1 MTAELIFASA
11 ITNEPLLQDAVHRLE
26 TRLAPQLHPGG
37 SPRPAEA
44 PPDLAILFFSSHF
57 RDQADA
63 LRAEIQAL
71 YEPRCLIGC
80 TAEGVIGGESEF
92 ERQPAISLMLAYL
105 PGVTLTTFRLSP
117 HHWRPLPDR
126 EQTFCEAIGAPPDTR
141 LFMLLADPFTTPMG
155 EVLEPFNDCFPGVPM
170 VGGMASGGMSPGYN
184 ILLLN
189 GEVWHAGAV
198 GVAFSG
204 QYEVDLVVS
213 QGCRP
218 IGEPFTVTAANR
230 NVILT
235 LADQPAIF
243 KIQQIVDELSE
254 EEQELLRNGLFI
266 GRAIDSSRETL
277 GRGDFLVRGVMGV
290 DRQSGAITIGDNVE
304 VGEKVQFHVR
314 DAVTAQED
322 LEMLLI
328 PQAFRPPASGAL
340 LFSCNGRG
348 LRLYDHP
355 DGDISI
361 VRGSLGDVPV
371 AGFFCAG
378 EIGPVGGSNFLHGHT
393 VSLAIFRPA
402 NEN

>member
-1 MTAELIFASA
+1 
-11 ITNEPLLQDAVHRLE
+11 
-26 TRLAPQLHPGG
+26 
-37 SPRPAEA
+37 
-44 PPDLAILFFSSHF
+44 
-57 RDQADA
+57 
-63 LRAEIQAL
+63 
-71 YEPRCLIGC
+71 
-80 TAEGVIGGESEF
+80 
-92 ERQPAISLMLAYL
+92 
-105 PGVTLTTFRLSP
+105 
-117 HHWRPLPDR
+117 
-126 EQTFCEAIGAPPDTR
+126 
-141 LFMLLADPFTTPMG
+141 
-155 EVLEPFNDCFPGVPM
+155 
-170 VGGMASGGMSPGYN
+170 
-184 ILLLN
+184 
-189 GEVWHAGAV
+189 
-198 GVAFSG
+198 
-204 QYEVDLVVS
+204 
-213 QGCRP
+213 
-218 IGEPFTVTAANR
+218 
-230 NVILT
+230 
-235 LADQPAIF
+235 
-243 KIQQIVDELSE
+243 
-254 EEQELLRNGLFI
+254 
-266 GRAIDSSRETL
+266 
-277 GRGDFLVRGVMGV
+277 V